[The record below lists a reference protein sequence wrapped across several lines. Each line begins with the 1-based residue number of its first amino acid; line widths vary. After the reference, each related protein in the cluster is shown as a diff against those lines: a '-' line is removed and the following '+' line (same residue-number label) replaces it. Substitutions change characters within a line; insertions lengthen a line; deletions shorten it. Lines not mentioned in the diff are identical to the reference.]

1 MTKRLFAGAILAIVM
16 LFGVSASALA
26 ANTYADTIGHWAE
39 EAIIEWSGE
48 NVLNGYNGNF
58 RPDDS
63 ITRGEMAA
71 ILNRIMQYSE
81 ISSNTFADLDN
92 NAWYTDAIL
101 RANAA
106 GVMLGDET
114 GMRPPCHE

>member
-1 MTKRLFAGAILAIVM
+1 MYKRQ
-16 LFGVSASALA
+16 
-26 ANTYADTIGHWAE
+26 
-39 EAIIEWSGE
+39 
-48 NVLNGYNGNF
+48 VLNGYNGNF

-106 GVMLGDET
+106 GVMTVSYTHLDVYK
-114 GMRPPCHE
+114 RQVLVCWSNF